1 MEERRKTHR
10 DRTYLGGQIA
20 FDDRCCI
27 ADCLV
32 RNLSPGGAKIVFFV
46 ATIPDEFYFVIHQKG
61 DSRRARFVWRRETEA
76 GVAFLPAVAHTV
88 VSLELAR
95 KIRRLEAQRQASRRV
110 AELSEPTC

>member
-32 RNLSPGGAKIVFFV
+32 RNLSPGGAKIVFSV
-46 ATIPDEFYFVIHQKG
+46 SATIPDEFDLAIPQKG
-61 DSRRARFVWRRETEA
+61 GSRRARFVWRRETEA
-76 GVAFLPAVAHTV
+76 GVAFLPAAAHTI
-88 VSLELAR
+88 VSPESAR
-95 KIRRLEAQRQASRRV
+95 KFRWLEAEREALVRRV
-110 AELSEPTC
+110 AEVS